1 MELNIND
8 EYEVEEIDYVNKK
21 KQTEQNENTDLDMD
35 DIEPQPV
42 NNSFSGENITKD
54 ESPKLSWFINN
65 LYRISMAFKC
75 EYSERFVLNVT
86 SINL

>member
-42 NNSFSGENITKD
+42 NNSFSDENITTD
-54 ESPKLSWFINN
+54 ESPKLS
-65 LYRISMAFKC
+65 
-75 EYSERFVLNVT
+75 
-86 SINL
+86 